1 MSTISKFLALV
12 PNGFSTQIASATVA
26 ADALSVNLDATTDLP
41 TEGVGQFFKK
51 DANGEVVAGSVEFVH
66 WTNVSGN
73 TITFSDTDDRGIP
86 GSDSGAQAY
95 VADDY
100 FEVWASSYYTSY
112 GGLVEHGSDGKHTAE
127 LGQDLKLAT
136 GVNIQVNSADPFRT
150 IVIPAGAMSPTTT
163 AGCAD
168 VATVEAGTND
178 VDYKVLDFDKATEE
192 NAFCV
197 FAMPD
202 SWDGGTI
209 TATFIW
215 TSTVTSGDVIWG
227 IKGRAFANDDA
238 IDQAYGTAVTVTDT
252 AIASGDVHISSATG
266 AMTFAGTP
274 AGGQLVQIKVYRDAD
289 DGGDTADAD
298 ARLIAVKIEYSVG
311 QYSD

>member
-1 MSTISKFLALV
+1 VSTISKFLALP
-12 PNGFSTQIASATVA
+12 PNAFSTQIASATVA

-73 TITFSDTDDRGIP
+73 TITFSDTDDRGIA

-112 GGLVEHGSDGKHTAE
+112 GGLVEHGADGKHTVE

-150 IVIPAGAMSPTTT
+150 IVIPSGSMTPTIT
-163 AGCAD
+163 AGCAAI
-168 VATVEAGTND
+168 ATVESTTNKIN
-178 VDYKVLDFDKATEE
+178 YKVLDYDTTTEE
-192 NAFCV
+192 HSCIN
-197 FAMPD
+197 FAMPA
-202 SWDGGTI
+202 SWDGGVVQFRVNW
-209 TATFIW
+209 TAA
-215 TSTVTSGDVIWG
+215 SGSGGVAFG
-227 IKGRAFANDDA
+227 LAGRSYADDDA
-238 IDQAYGTAVTVTDT
+238 IDQALGTEVAVTDT
-252 AIASGDVHISSATG
+252 LITAVDEHITDWSGDVTL
-266 AMTFAGTP
+266 AGSP
-274 AGGQLVQIKVYRDAD
+274 AGNQHVYLELARKPAHAS
-289 DGGDTADAD
+289 DTLGVD
-298 ARLIAVKIEYSVG
+298 ARVINLQLRYKVA